1 MDWMVR
7 LSALSARVDRVL
19 QSEER
24 QRVAILKKEEW
35 STGVQSYLEKLQS
48 EGMELFR
55 TDRLVLARE
64 WFPKTQIP
72 SSWVRSERSFL
83 RSFEAFDR
91 SLFPYVYMGFGE
103 KGNCLLF
110 MTEALVLKA
119 NLVTVER
126 RVRNMQHRVEKL
138 HNVHEEVELD
148 VDDPYLIPDFLTT
161 PCTVD
166 VFLLERH
173 LISGIVHVTHGD
185 NCYDDLQISGPRV
198 VLEFSRYEGHI
209 LVDCFVL
216 TYCFDAISADE
227 VASYERED
235 RVRDE
240 GGA

>member
-1 MDWMVR
+1 MDWWVQ

-19 QSEER
+19 QSAER
-24 QRVAILKKEEW
+24 QWVVILKKEEW

-72 SSWVRSERSFL
+72 SSWVRSERSFS

-91 SLFPYVYMGFGE
+91 SLFPYVYMGFGGT
-103 KGNCLLF
+103 GNCLLF
-110 MTEALVLKA
+110 MTKAVVLKA
-119 NLVTVER
+119 NLVKVER
-126 RVRNMQHRVEKL
+126 RIRNMQHSVD
-138 HNVHEEVELD
+138 VHEEVACV
-148 VDDPYLIPDFLTT
+148 VDDPDPIPDYVTT

-173 LISGIVHVTHGD
+173 LIPGIVHVTHGD
-185 NCYDDLQISGPRV
+185 NCYDDLQISGPCV
-198 VLEFSRYEGHI
+198 VLEFSRYEERI

-216 TYCFDAISADE
+216 TYRFDTMSADE
-227 VASYERED
+227 AASYERED